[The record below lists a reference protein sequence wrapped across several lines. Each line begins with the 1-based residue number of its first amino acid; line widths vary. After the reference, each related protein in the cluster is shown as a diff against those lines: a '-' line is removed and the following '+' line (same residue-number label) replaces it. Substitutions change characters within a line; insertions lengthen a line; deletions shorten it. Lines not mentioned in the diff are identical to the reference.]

1 MAVFKDIRNGRLYVG
16 DNVEVLRT
24 IPDGVIDL
32 TVTSP
37 PYDNLRDYKGYSF
50 DFESLA
56 AELYRVTKDGGV
68 VVWNVSDAT
77 VKGSETCTSFRQA
90 IHFVDSCGFKLHDT
104 MIWQK
109 PSFSAIG
116 ALRVRYAPVFE
127 YMFVFVKGKLRTF
140 NPICDRLNKTVGTIK
155 RASSLRQING
165 NIRESISKHVGEVRP
180 EYGQRFNVWHISPN
194 SMASR
199 KHGHPAMFPIA
210 IPRDHI
216 LSWSNSGD
224 CVLDPF
230 MGSGTT
236 ACAAIETGRRWV
248 GCEISLAYADKAVDR
263 ITNHVERT
271 QNITPKETE

>member
-1 MAVFKDIRNGRLYVG
+1 MAVCKDIRNGRLYVG

-77 VKGSETCTSFRQA
+77 AKGSETCTSFRQA
-90 IHFVDSCGFKLHDT
+90 IHFVDHCGFKLNDT
-104 MIWQK
+104 MIWYK
-109 PSFSAIG
+109 STFGTIG
-116 ALRVRYAPVFE
+116 GIGFRYPQLFE
-127 YMFVFVKGKLRTF
+127 YMFVLVKGKLRTF
-140 NPICDRLNKTVGTIK
+140 NPIKDRPNKYAGYAQRKGSTRKKDGTLAAAAK
-155 RASSLRQING
+155 QN
-165 NIRESISKHVGEVRP
+165 K
-180 EYGQRFNVWHISPN
+180 GQLIPSFGHRFNVWQINEEKN
-194 SMASR
+194 SRADNT
-199 KHGHPAMFPIA
+199 HPAMFPIA
-210 IPRDHI
+210 LPRDHT
-216 LSWSNSGD
+216 LSWSNPGD

-248 GCEISLAYADKAVDR
+248 GCEISLEYADKSVDR
-263 ITNHVERT
+263 IMNHAAHT
-271 QNITPKETE
+271 QGITPKET

>member
-16 DNVEVLRT
+16 DNVEVIRT

-37 PYDNLRDYKGYSF
+37 PYDNLRDYNGYSF

-68 VVWNVSDAT
+68 VVWNTSDAT
-77 VKGSETCTSFRQA
+77 VKGGETCTSFRQA

-109 PSFSAIG
+109 PTFSAIG

-140 NPICDRLNKTVGTIK
+140 NPIKDRINKSYGIARRSVPMVRHPDGTRRKSTNPTAAI
-155 RASSLRQING
+155 
-165 NIRESISKHVGEVRP
+165 P
-180 EYGQRFNVWHISPN
+180 EYGQRFNVWYITPERSGF
-194 SMASR
+194 AS
-199 KHGHPAMFPIA
+199 HGHPAMFPIA

-216 LSWSNSGD
+216 LSWSNPGD

-248 GCEISLAYADKAVDR
+248 GCEISLEYADKAVDR
-263 ITNHVERT
+263 IMNHAAHT
-271 QNITPKETE
+271 QGITPKETE

>member
-1 MAVFKDIRNGRLYVG
+1 MHKDIRNGRLYVG
-16 DNVEVLRT
+16 DNVEILRT

-37 PYDNLRDYKGYSF
+37 PYDNLRDYDGYSF

-77 VKGSETCTSFRQA
+77 VKGSETCVSFKQA
-90 IHFVDSCGFKLHDT
+90 IHFVDQCGFKLHDT

-109 PSFSAIG
+109 PSFSAVG
-116 ALRVRYAPVFE
+116 ALQVRYAPVFE

-140 NPICDRLNKTVGTIK
+140 NPIKDRPNKLSGKLINSP
-155 RASSLRQING
+155 SS
-165 NIRESISKHVGEVRP
+165 VRSRDGSMRKSNTRKVTP
-180 EYGQRFNVWHISPN
+180 EYGQRFNVWLISKD
-194 SMASR
+194 SITGR
-199 KHGHPAMFPIA
+199 EHGHPAIFPIA

-216 LSWSNSGD
+216 LSWSNPGD
-224 CVLDPF
+224 CILDPF

-263 ITNHVERT
+263 IMNHVAYT
-271 QNITPKETE
+271 QSSAAEGE